1 MATKKTTSETADLVA
16 RSLEAEQ
23 AKADTVPSIHGE
35 SNLDKVM
42 EHELVPHVV
51 CAPTDLSPSDL
62 MRLMATM
69 TQLDPGDGE
78 AADLAP
84 AEMLELSADV
94 YDAVRKY
101 AAVSRNEFD
110 AAFKKDVQAGLEFV
124 MLYAAAA
131 GELFSSGN

>member
-16 RSLEAEQ
+16 RSLEAEK
-23 AKADTVPSIHGE
+23 AKDETVPSIHGE
-35 SNLDKVM
+35 SNLDKIA
-42 EHELVPHVV
+42 EHPLVPDVV
-51 CAPTDLSPSDL
+51 LPPTDLSPSDL

-69 TQLDPGDGE
+69 TQLDPGED
-78 AADLAP
+78 ADTDLGAGD
-84 AEMLELSADV
+84 MLELSADV

-110 AAFKKDVQAGLEFV
+110 AAFKKDMQGGLEFV
-124 MLYAAAA
+124 MTYAAAA